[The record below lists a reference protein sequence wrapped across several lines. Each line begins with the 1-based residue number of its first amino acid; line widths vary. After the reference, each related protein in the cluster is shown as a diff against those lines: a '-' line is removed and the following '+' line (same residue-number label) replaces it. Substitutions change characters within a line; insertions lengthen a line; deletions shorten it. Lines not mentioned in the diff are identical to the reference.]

1 MAPKKSKTKKEN
13 KLGKAKAIVKRINS
27 DLIEASFNAIET
39 TVKTGE
45 KWQKLTA
52 KLAKKAEP
60 LTKQQINMFVETA
73 ESIKGQL
80 ENSTERL
87 KKLVGYDPKMM
98 ENAKKR
104 VSKHPLVEKAEEMKE
119 KFEKELSNN
128 KLVKK
133 AEKMSDQLKKN
144 ISTTIDE
151 AKEKLEDYAEETMD
165 SISEKIEKKKPKKA
179 QKSKKAKKAKK
190 ATKKKVVEKQEVA
203 IEKEAIIAEN
213 KKEEKA
219 EKVAEKVTVIA
230 EKEEILVEKIIVA
243 KTDRIDDLKV
253 IKGIGPVLE
262 KSLND
267 LNITAYAQISKMTL
281 KDLTKILTDAGIN
294 AKIYDLSGW
303 KAQAKLALAG
313 DMEAVKNWEKK

>member
-1 MAPKKSKTKKEN
+1 MATKKSRTKKEN
-13 KLGKAKAIVKRINS
+13 NLGKAKAIVKRINS
-27 DLIEASFNAIET
+27 DLIDASFNAIET

-60 LTKQQINMFVETA
+60 LTKQQINMVVETA

-87 KKLVGYDPKMM
+87 KTLVGYDPKMM
-98 ENAKKR
+98 ENAKKM
-104 VSKHPLVEKAEEMKE
+104 VHENPLVEKAEEFKD

-133 AEKMSDQLKKN
+133 AEKMSEKLKKN
-144 ISTTIDE
+144 ISSTINE
-151 AKEKLEDYAEETMD
+151 AKEKLEDYAENAMD
-165 SISEKIEKKKPKKA
+165 SIVGKTAKA
-179 QKSKKAKKAKK
+179 TPKKAKK
-190 ATKKKVVEKQEVA
+190 ATKKKAV
-203 IEKEAIIAEN
+203 
-213 KKEEKA
+213 KKEKII
-219 EKVAEKVTVIA
+219 T
-230 EKEEILVEKIIVA
+230 EKEEETAAVSEEVKEEVIVEKIIVA
-243 KTDRIDDLKV
+243 KTEVVDNLKV

-267 LNITAYAQISKMTL
+267 LNITAYDQISKMTL
-281 KDLTKILTDAGIN
+281 KDMTKLLTDAGIN

-303 KAQAKLALAG
+303 KAQSKLAFKG

>member
-1 MAPKKSKTKKEN
+1 MAPKKSKTSKEN

-87 KKLVGYDPKMM
+87 RALVGYDPAMI
-98 ENAKKR
+98 ENAKKK

-119 KFEKELSNN
+119 KFEKELSKN

-133 AEKMSDQLKKN
+133 AEKMSEKLKKN
-144 ISTTIDE
+144 ISS
-151 AKEKLEDYAEETMD
+151 
-165 SISEKIEKKKPKKA
+165 SISEVKEKFDSYA
-179 QKSKKAKKAKK
+179 
-190 ATKKKVVEKQEVA
+190 EDA
-203 IEKEAIIAEN
+203 IDSIN
-213 KKEEKA
+213 QKA
-219 EKVAEKVTVIA
+219 EKKTTKSTKKAEKASKKKAVKKQEAVA
-230 EKEEILVEKIIVA
+230 EKEEIIAEKVAQATKVEEEATIIAGKEEEEVEVVEKVIVT
-243 KTDRIDDLKV
+243 KTDIIDNLKV
-253 IKGIGPVLE
+253 IKGVGPVLE
-262 KSLND
+262 KSLNN
-267 LNITAYAQISKMTL
+267 LNITTYNQIAAMTIE
-281 KDLTKILTDAGIN
+281 DLTTLLNDAGIN
-294 AKIYDLSGW
+294 AKIYDLFGW
-303 KAQAKLALAG
+303 QAQAKLALEG
-313 DMEAVKNWEKK
+313 DMKAVKNWEKK

>member
-1 MAPKKSKTKKEN
+1 MATKKSKTRKEN
-13 KLGKAKAIVKRINS
+13 NLGKAKAIVKRINS
-27 DLIEASFNAIET
+27 DLIDASFNAIET

-60 LTKQQINMFVETA
+60 LTKQQINMVVETA

-87 KKLVGYDPKMM
+87 KTLVGYDPKMM
-98 ENAKKR
+98 ENAKKM
-104 VSKHPLVEKAEEMKE
+104 VNENPLVEKAEELKD

-133 AEKMSDQLKKN
+133 AEKMSEKLKKN
-144 ISTTIDE
+144 ISSTIYE
-151 AKEKLEDYAEETMD
+151 AKEKLEDYAENAMD
-165 SISEKIEKKKPKKA
+165 SIIGKTAKA
-179 QKSKKAKKAKK
+179 TPKKAKK
-190 ATKKKVVEKQEVA
+190 ATKKKAV
-203 IEKEAIIAEN
+203 
-213 KKEEKA
+213 KKEKI
-219 EKVAEKVTVIA
+219 VT
-230 EKEEILVEKIIVA
+230 EKEEGTAVVSEEVKEEVNEEVIVEKIIVA
-243 KTDRIDDLKV
+243 KTEVVDNLKV

-267 LNITAYAQISKMTL
+267 LNITAYDQISKMTL
-281 KDLTKILTDAGIN
+281 KDMTKLLTDGGIN
-294 AKIYDLSGW
+294 AKIYDLAGW
-303 KAQAKLALAG
+303 KAQSKLALEG